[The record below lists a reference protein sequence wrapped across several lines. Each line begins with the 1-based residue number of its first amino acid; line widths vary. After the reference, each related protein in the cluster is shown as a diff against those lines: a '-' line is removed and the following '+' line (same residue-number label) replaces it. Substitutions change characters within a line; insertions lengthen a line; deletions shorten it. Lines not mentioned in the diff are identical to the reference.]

1 MNENYQEE
9 DGKTTDFSALKLG
22 FAVYVAGLVFLAV
35 SIYFGW
41 GNVAFFGY
49 FIFGF
54 ALNRIVLRQ
63 IEWHHMHN
71 TLSNVANAK
80 LSSFLFWPLSY
91 LFLFVQLFIN
101 RVL

>member
-22 FAVYVAGLVFLAV
+22 FAVYAAGLVFLAV

-49 FIFGF
+49 FIFRF
-54 ALNRIVLRQ
+54 CA
-63 IEWHHMHN
+63 
-71 TLSNVANAK
+71 
-80 LSSFLFWPLSY
+80 
-91 LFLFVQLFIN
+91 
-101 RVL
+101 

>member
-1 MNENYQEE
+1 M
-9 DGKTTDFSALKLG
+9 KLG
-22 FAVYVAGLVFLAV
+22 FAVYAAGLVFLVV

-80 LSSFLFWPLSY
+80 LSSFLFLAAVLPVSFRAVVHQPRIIEIQSY
-91 LFLFVQLFIN
+91 A
-101 RVL
+101 